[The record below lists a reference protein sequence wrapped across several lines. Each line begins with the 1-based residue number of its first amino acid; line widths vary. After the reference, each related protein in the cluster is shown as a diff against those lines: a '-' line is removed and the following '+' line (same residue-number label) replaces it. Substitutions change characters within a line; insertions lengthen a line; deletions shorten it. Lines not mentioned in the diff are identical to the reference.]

1 MKAGFSVN
9 YYERAEKV
17 EKIFGEFLEQN
28 GLADKPISTIT
39 VRDVQR
45 FLSSF
50 TLSGYKSAP
59 KARLKKPLSKQVNF
73 RLMARKKAIPLC
85 APLPKRKCLP

>member
-1 MKAGFSVN
+1 MQEWEGKYQRPGLSVN

-28 GLADKPISTIT
+28 GLADKPISAIT

-59 KARLKKPLSKQVNF
+59 KARLKKTAPQASELS
-73 RLMARKKAIPLC
+73 ADGAG
-85 APLPKRKCLP
+85 KCH